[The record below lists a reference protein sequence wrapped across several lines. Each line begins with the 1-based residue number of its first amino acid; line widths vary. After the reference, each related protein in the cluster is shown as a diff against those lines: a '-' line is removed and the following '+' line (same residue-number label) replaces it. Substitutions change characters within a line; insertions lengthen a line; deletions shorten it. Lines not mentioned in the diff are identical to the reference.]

1 MDVETR
7 WNSTYDMIESV
18 LASKE
23 AISQVLI
30 GDRMYRHLIL
40 TAEEITLLEEM
51 KDILKPWK
59 ELTVRLSSEKE
70 VTISLIAPILH
81 RLLTKELQP
90 KEMDSDLGIQMKAA
104 MREDLSKRYKDANV
118 KAFLHLAS
126 LLDPRFKSLPFSSSE
141 EREAAQTDL
150 QARALQLEEQRVQIQ
165 AIKEEK
171 LTVECAAL
179 LPSLDGNEV
188 PAASAASC
196 KQEIP
201 SPSASPVV
209 KKKKED
215 QDSFF
220 DDFFGDLI
228 VTKVEKS
235 IPLIERFQEELK
247 LYLSLDLVM
256 SSTNVLDWWKINS
269 VKFPLI
275 GRVAKQILCTP
286 ATSTP
291 SERAFS
297 KAGNLISVKRASLK
311 PAKVDMVLF
320 LNKNYFQV

>member
-40 TAEEITLLEEM
+40 TAEEITFLEEM

-70 VTISLIAPILH
+70 ATISLITPILH

-90 KEMDSDLGIQMKAA
+90 KEMDSDLGIQVKVA
-104 MREDLSKRYKDANV
+104 MREDLGKRYKDVDV
-118 KAFLHLAS
+118 KGFLHLAS
-126 LLDPRFKSLPFSSSE
+126 LLDPRFKSLPFLSSE
-141 EREAAQTDL
+141 EREAAQTNL
-150 QARALQLEEQRVQIQ
+150 LAKVLLFEEQRVQIQ

-171 LTVECAAL
+171 LTVESAL
-179 LPSLDGNEV
+179 PLPSLDGNEV
-188 PAASAASC
+188 PAASAVSC

-220 DDFFGDLI
+220 CDFFGDLI
-228 VTKVEKS
+228 VTKVEES
-235 IPLIERFQEELK
+235 LPLIDRFQEELK
-247 LYLSLDLVM
+247 MYLSLDPVM
-256 SSTNVLDWWKINS
+256 SSTNVLD
-269 VKFPLI
+269 
-275 GRVAKQILCTP
+275 
-286 ATSTP
+286 
-291 SERAFS
+291 
-297 KAGNLISVKRASLK
+297 
-311 PAKVDMVLF
+311 
-320 LNKNYFQV
+320 